1 MLEKIDR
8 LTETVAAELCVSRR
22 GLLGRIGQGG
32 LVLLGAVV
40 GLFGVPADAFA
51 TYPVLV
57 QDTCCEYSCSGGTFT
72 CLKKKNDEPCPP
84 PPAGCS
90 LYKVLHCQ
98 TCRNVAG

>member
-1 MLEKIDR
+1 M
-8 LTETVAAELCVSRR
+8 ETVWLASYVALWGIVL
-22 GLLGRIGQGG
+22 LLG
-32 LVLLGAVV
+32 LLLGALA
-40 GLFGVPADAFA
+40 GLFGVPAAAFA

-57 QDTCCEYSCSGGTFT
+57 QDTCWEYSCSGGTFT

-90 LYKVLHCQ
+90 LYNILHCQ